1 MQVWEGT
8 HASYSKPSQWRAG
21 SGYTY
26 SGNVIHMLYLMC
38 NIWFS
43 SFNVTFYSL
52 FQVQKLKLDT
62 ETWVFLIWKFKWI
75 FHIVLIPQHYILVRA
90 MLELNQILRANE
102 INFAVLTALPAF
114 FLSLLLMMLVRG
126 WFKQVISLVW
136 FAQNDEL
143 KEYRTPN
150 IIL

>member
-1 MQVWEGT
+1 
-8 HASYSKPSQWRAG
+8 
-21 SGYTY
+21 
-26 SGNVIHMLYLMC
+26 
-38 NIWFS
+38 
-43 SFNVTFYSL
+43 
-52 FQVQKLKLDT
+52 
-62 ETWVFLIWKFKWI
+62 
-75 FHIVLIPQHYILVRA
+75 